1 MSLIRSH
8 CQLFS
13 VEETKG
19 SAILGSS
26 ITNDF
31 LLPIRIDTFV
41 DSSGTISTGLFS
53 IPHQTRWDNSSS
65 VCINALKRMV
75 YNIRHNSTSIVD
87 IAVDIETHDV
97 EQSTGELLQEFA
109 VNFIPVDVGDS
120 RRSHDKNN
128 MITRVRSG
136 NPGYILGAPTLGAKR
151 PNTSSYV
158 IAQKAGFTVM
168 DTGVDGQCSSSST
181 TGLVR

>member
-1 MSLIRSH
+1 
-8 CQLFS
+8 
-13 VEETKG
+13 
-19 SAILGSS
+19 
-26 ITNDF
+26 
-31 LLPIRIDTFV
+31 
-41 DSSGTISTGLFS
+41 
-53 IPHQTRWDNSSS
+53 
-65 VCINALKRMV
+65 MV
-75 YNIRHNSTSIVD
+75 YNIRHNSTSIVH

-97 EQSTGELLQEFA
+97 EQSNGELLQEFA